1 MSYLCRISVRNAPAF
16 PAHGSSICRTAAEG
30 AGLMRCAAGGNV
42 AAALAVPHSLSS
54 IEQTDK

>member
-1 MSYLCRISVRNAPAF
+1 MSYLWRISVRKAPAF
-16 PAHGSSICRTAAEG
+16 PAHGSSICLTTTEC

-42 AAALAVPHSLSS
+42 AAAVAVPHSLSS